1 MSSEF
6 KRILISLTEDLNF
19 PDHLG
24 LKERTKTKKMTV
36 SDLAGWCPHIY
47 LFLLCKHLFR
57 TNIFFFFFMNWQ
69 QQLYLQPLS
78 CFDSSLSMDA
88 AASPFLPVKTAETDG
103 LIYQAASTQP
113 ERCHHSL
120 CWPQQTLGSVEEATK
135 TKRYSG
141 LNCCFLD
148 ITYFSFSSS
157 FRLF

>member
-57 TNIFFFFFMNWQ
+57 TNIFFFFFYELTTTALSTASLMLWFFP
-69 QQLYLQPLS
+69 LYGRSSFTIFACKNSRDWWPHLSS
-78 CFDSSLSMDA
+78 CFHA
-88 AASPFLPVKTAETDG
+88 AGAVSPFFVLTTTDIRFCG
-103 LIYQAASTQP
+103 GSDKNKKIL
-113 ERCHHSL
+113 RL
-120 CWPQQTLGSVEEATK
+120 KLLFLG
-135 TKRYSG
+135 YYI
-141 LNCCFLD
+141 F
-148 ITYFSFSSS
+148 
-157 FRLF
+157 